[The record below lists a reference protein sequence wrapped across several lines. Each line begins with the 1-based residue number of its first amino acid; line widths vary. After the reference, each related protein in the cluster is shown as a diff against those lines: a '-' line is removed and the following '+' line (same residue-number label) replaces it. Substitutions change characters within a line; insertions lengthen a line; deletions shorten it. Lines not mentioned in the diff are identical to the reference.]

1 MLVGEVKLAHEARV
15 SLPQH
20 SVAIS
25 WDNLTRLEGLV
36 NELVD
41 AFTCPIVAVLLL
53 EGEEEVEAFLVGTTV
68 ERSSQTSHASCEGKV
83 RVSER

>member
-1 MLVGEVKLAHEARV
+1 MLVGEVQLAHETRIG
-15 SLPQH
+15 LPQH

-25 WDNLTRLEGLV
+25 WDDLTRLEGLV

-83 RVSER
+83 RVSE

>member
-1 MLVGEVKLAHEARV
+1 MLVGEVKLAHEARI

-25 WDNLTRLEGLV
+25 WDNLTRLQGLV

-53 EGEEEVEAFLVGTTV
+53 EGEEEVEAFLVGTAV
-68 ERSSQTSHASCEGKV
+68 ERSSKTSHASCEGKV
-83 RVSER
+83 RVSE